1 MLFDPL
7 RRSLLAL
14 TLAGCVLAS
23 LPAGAQ
29 SAPAGGKWRD
39 CHGYVR
45 HVSDTNIR
53 VHCID
58 GVPADLSFLYAP
70 NYEAL
75 FSNGKSLQAKDL
87 QPGTPV
93 GASRI
98 TVPNTAND
106 AAPWVSRNAARSA
119 MRDSACA
126 RETLG
131 MREATRPP

>member
-7 RRSLLAL
+7 RRSLLGL
-14 TLAGCVLAS
+14 TVAGYVLAS

-29 SAPAGGKWRD
+29 GAPAGGKWRD

-70 NYEAL
+70 NYVAL
-75 FSNGKSLQAKDL
+75 FSDGKSLQAKDL

-93 GASRI
+93 HIIFTQS
-98 TVPNTAND
+98 
-106 AAPWVSRNAARSA
+106 
-119 MRDSACA
+119 
-126 RETLG
+126 LG
-131 MREATRPP
+131 VRKAYKIYIVDPHGHGLFGFSS